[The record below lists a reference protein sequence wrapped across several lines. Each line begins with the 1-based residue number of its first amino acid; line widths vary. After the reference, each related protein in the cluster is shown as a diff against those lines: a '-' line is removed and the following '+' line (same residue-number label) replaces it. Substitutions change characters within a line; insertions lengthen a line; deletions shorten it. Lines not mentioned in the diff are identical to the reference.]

1 MPRLGTIRPTPRL
14 GNARRTRKRRMETPP
29 VEQRHPLR
37 MADRKNRIHTSQ
49 PERPE
54 HDQHRRPK
62 PRTRHANR
70 TGQNQTSPGQDRDQP
85 WRDRLHEAPRQRKNN
100 ATPQNHSRPVLR
112 ESRRQDQPSRRT
124 SRTPTDSQTRQRRLI
139 PNGPIHRTLPAPNPR
154 PTQRP
159 APRPRS
165 RIHRETDL
173 DSPSACRL
181 SDNGRDP
188 HLRCTTHRRSKRPV
202 RTTESHIRQPAR
214 NTSRAR
220 NRPNSHSRTNTP
232 SPIRLQDDQRRLHQ
246 PQRQSTLHRR
256 QQSTLSIHDP
266 IRTNR
271 IHNRRSIQ
279 RHQPDHRHSPTTQ
292 HTGRFLHTRP
302 TPRRRNSHNP
312 PRRDAP
318 EKMGLRKRHKPLHRS
333 RRLPLHRLG
342 HHRTNQPRLRQVSQ
356 HGGAYSTEEEACPTC
371 SDSSRHS
378 LSSSS

>member
-214 NTSRAR
+214 NSSRAR

-232 SPIRLQDDQRRLHQ
+232 
-246 PQRQSTLHRR
+246 
-256 QQSTLSIHDP
+256 
-266 IRTNR
+266 
-271 IHNRRSIQ
+271 RSIQ

-318 EKMGLRKRHKPLHRS
+318 EKMGLRKRNKPLHRR

-342 HHRTNQPRLRQVSQ
+342 HHRANQPRVRQVSQ